1 MKYHPSLEAA
11 IILDGFKSSIST
23 HNIIYGKVIGDGDS
37 SVYNKIKDAKP
48 YGPDFFIEKI
58 ECRNHILRNFCN
70 KLKEICKLPRTSA
83 VLKNK
88 IKSNIL
94 KLRTAIVS
102 AIKYRKNEQCPLHE
116 KIENLKNDILNS
128 PRHILGNHSNCA
140 PYFCTTGTANLV
152 KKMLYSNFNNKAL
165 EYGVTHENMAI
176 KQFEIFS
183 GKKVSKCGLFVDDRL
198 RFLAASPDGL
208 VDENS
213 MLLVCI

>member
-1 MKYHPSLEAA
+1 MCVALIFVLWKINWKYSNRAFTVFWHTLYTNSSSKPKNSQSLVILFASNSHDMWIEAA

-140 PYFCTTGTANLV
+140 PYFCTTG
-152 KKMLYSNFNNKAL
+152 
-165 EYGVTHENMAI
+165 
-176 KQFEIFS
+176 
-183 GKKVSKCGLFVDDRL
+183 
-198 RFLAASPDGL
+198 
-208 VDENS
+208 NS

>member
-70 KLKEICKLPRTSA
+70 KLKEICKLPRTGA

-116 KIENLKNDILNS
+116 KI
-128 PRHILGNHSNCA
+128 
-140 PYFCTTGTANLV
+140 
-152 KKMLYSNFNNKAL
+152 
-165 EYGVTHENMAI
+165 
-176 KQFEIFS
+176 
-183 GKKVSKCGLFVDDRL
+183 
-198 RFLAASPDGL
+198 
-208 VDENS
+208 
-213 MLLVCI
+213 